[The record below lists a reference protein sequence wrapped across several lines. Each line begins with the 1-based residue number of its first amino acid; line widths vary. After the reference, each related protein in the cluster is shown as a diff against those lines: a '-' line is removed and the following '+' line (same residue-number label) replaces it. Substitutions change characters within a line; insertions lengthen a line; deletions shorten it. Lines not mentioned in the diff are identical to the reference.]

1 LTIRPLRCRPG
12 RCADA
17 GGDVVSLEAIYRG
30 YLACLNAQD
39 WQNLRQFVG
48 ETARRNGEFLGL
60 AGYRVMLEA
69 DFRAIPDLAFVIER
83 LAVDAPHVAARL
95 RFDCSPR
102 GVFLGLPV
110 NGRRVS
116 FAENV
121 FYRFDEGKII
131 EVWSVID
138 KAAIE
143 AQLGGPA

>member
-1 LTIRPLRCRPG
+1 
-12 RCADA
+12 
-17 GGDVVSLEAIYRG
+17 VSLEASYRG

-39 WQNLRQFVG
+39 WPSLGRFVAG
-48 ETARRNGEFLGL
+48 DARRNGEFLGL
-60 AGYRVMLEA
+60 AGYRAMLEE
-69 DFRAIPDLAFVIER
+69 DFRAIPDLAFAVEL

-102 GVFLGLPV
+102 GHFMGLAV

-121 FYRFDEGKII
+121 FYRFDDGKIA

-143 AQLGGPA
+143 AQLGVGS